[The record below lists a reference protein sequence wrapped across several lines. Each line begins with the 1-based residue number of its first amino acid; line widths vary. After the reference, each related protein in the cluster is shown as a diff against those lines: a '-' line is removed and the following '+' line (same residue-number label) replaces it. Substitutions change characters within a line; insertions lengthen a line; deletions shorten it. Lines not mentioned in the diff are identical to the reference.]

1 MNSRPHPVRKTAR
14 ERETMRLKTIDAD
27 AHVIEQPYTWS
38 FMENEDRAYLPMVVN
53 FGSGNERLGAQGNV
67 QKEFW
72 VVDGRLQA
80 KEANLGIDN
89 TSVESREMRDVSA
102 RIKHMDELEIDV
114 QVLYPTLFLRPIS
127 QNPKAEHAIFH
138 SYNRWLAEIWK
149 QAPDRLRWVVMPPL
163 YSTEAVLRSELEW
176 AKANGAC
183 GIFMRGQECERRL
196 SDPYFDALYTIAEE
210 LDLMIGVHS
219 GNGAFQ
225 THDFFGDEAGF
236 NKFKLPC
243 VGAVHD
249 LLMTGTPARFPKLRW
264 GFVEISAQWVPYL
277 LNDLKIRFQR
287 RGKRFTN
294 DMLKD
299 NNIYIACQ
307 VTDDFEYILKYTGG
321 DTLVIGTDY
330 GHHDTSAQIE
340 ALRMLRER
348 GDVDAKLADR
358 ILGDNAAR
366 LYGLA

>member
-1 MNSRPHPVRKTAR
+1 MPLN
-14 ERETMRLKTIDAD
+14 TIDSD
-27 AHVIEQPYTWS
+27 AHVIEQPTTWTYMDGDDKKYMPS
-38 FMENEDRAYLPMVVN
+38 VLN
-53 FGSGNERLGAQGNV
+53 FGSGVERLGAQGNV

-72 VVDGRLQA
+72 MVDGRLQA

-89 TSVESREMRDVSA
+89 TPLESREMRDVSA
-102 RIKHMDELEIDV
+102 RIKHMDEMNVDV
-114 QVLYPTLFLRPIS
+114 QVLYPTLFLRPIT
-127 QNPKAEHAIFH
+127 QNPRAEYAIFH
-138 SYNRWLAEIWK
+138 SYNRWLADIWK
-149 QAPDRLRWVVMPPL
+149 QAPDRLTWVVMPPL
-163 YSTEAVLRSELEW
+163 YSPESVLREELEW
-176 AKANGAC
+176 AKKNGAC

-196 SDPYFDALYTIAEE
+196 SDPFFDNLYTIAQD

-236 NKFKLPC
+236 NRFKLPC

-249 LLMTGTPARFPKLRW
+249 LLMSGTPERFPRLRW
-264 GFVEISAQWVPYL
+264 GFVEISAQWIPYL

-287 RGKRFTN
+287 RGKRFSN

-299 NNIYIACQ
+299 NNIYVAAQ
-307 VTDDFEYILKYTGG
+307 VTDDFDYILKYTSG

-340 ALRMLRER
+340 ALRMLREN
-348 GDVDAKLADR
+348 GSVDSKLADR
-358 ILGDNAAR
+358 ILGENAVR
-366 LYGLA
+366 LYGLS

>member
-1 MNSRPHPVRKTAR
+1 
-14 ERETMRLKTIDAD
+14 MRLNTIDAD
-27 AHVIEQPYTWS
+27 AHVIEQPYTWT
-38 FMENEDRAYLPMVVN
+38 FIEDKDKRYIPSVLN
-53 FGSGNERLGAQGNV
+53 FGSGVERFGAQGNV

-89 TSVESREMRDVSA
+89 TTPESREMRDVSA
-102 RIKHMDELEIDV
+102 RLRHMDEMNVDA
-114 QVLYPTLFLRPIS
+114 QVLYPTLFLRPIT
-127 QNPKAEHAIFH
+127 QNPRAEYAIFH
-138 SYNRWLAEIWK
+138 SYNRWLAEIWQK
-149 QAPDRLRWVVMPPL
+149 APGRLPWVVMPPL
-163 YSTEAVLRSELEW
+163 YSPESVLRDELEW
-176 AKANGAC
+176 AKTNGAC
-183 GIFMRGQECERRL
+183 GVFMRGQECERRL
-196 SDPYFDALYTIAEE
+196 SDPYFDTLYAIAQD
-210 LDLMIGVHS
+210 LDLTIGVHS

-236 NKFKLPC
+236 NKFKLPV

-264 GFVEISAQWVPYL
+264 AFVEVSAQWIPYL

-287 RGKRFTN
+287 RGKRFTD

-299 NNIYIACQ
+299 NNIYVAAQ
-307 VTDDFEYILKYTGG
+307 VTDDFDYILKYTSG

-340 ALRMLRER
+340 ALRMLRED
-348 GDVDAKLADR
+348 GSVSKSLADR
-358 ILGDNAAR
+358 ILGDNAAKC
-366 LYGLA
+366 YGLA

>member
-1 MNSRPHPVRKTAR
+1 MPLN
-14 ERETMRLKTIDAD
+14 TIDSD
-27 AHVIEQPYTWS
+27 AHVIEQPATWTYMDGDDKKYMPS
-38 FMENEDRAYLPMVVN
+38 VLN
-53 FGSGNERLGAQGNV
+53 FGSGVERLGAQGNV

-72 VVDGRLQA
+72 MVDGRLQA

-89 TSVESREMRDVSA
+89 TPLESREMRDVSA
-102 RIKHMDELEIDV
+102 RIKHMDEMNVDV
-114 QVLYPTLFLRPIS
+114 QVLYPTLFLRPIT
-127 QNPKAEHAIFH
+127 QNPRAEYAIFH

-149 QAPDRLRWVVMPPL
+149 QAPDRLTWVVMPPL
-163 YSTEAVLRSELEW
+163 YSPESVLREELEW
-176 AKANGAC
+176 AKKNGAC

-196 SDPYFDALYTIAEE
+196 SDPFFDPLYTIAQD

-236 NKFKLPC
+236 NRFKLPC

-249 LLMTGTPARFPKLRW
+249 ILMSGTTERFPKLRW
-264 GFVEISAQWVPYL
+264 GFVEISAQWIPYL

-287 RGKRFTN
+287 RGKRFSN

-299 NNIYIACQ
+299 HNIYVAAQ
-307 VTDDFEYILKYTGG
+307 VTDDFDYILKYTSG

-340 ALRMLRER
+340 ALRMLREN
-348 GDVDAKLADR
+348 GSVDSKLADR
-358 ILGDNAAR
+358 ILGENAVR
-366 LYGLA
+366 LYGLS